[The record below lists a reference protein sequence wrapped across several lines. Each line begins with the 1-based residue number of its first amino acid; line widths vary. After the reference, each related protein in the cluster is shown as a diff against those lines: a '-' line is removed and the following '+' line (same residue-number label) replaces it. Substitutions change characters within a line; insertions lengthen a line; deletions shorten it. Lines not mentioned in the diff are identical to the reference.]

1 MNEDRNIRIL
11 SLGAGVQSSALLLLA
26 IEGQIEPIEHC
37 IFADTGWEPKAVY
50 RHVEYLI
57 PFMKKA
63 NIQFH
68 RVSCVRPESTGN
80 IKEDMLREDKPYLS
94 IPFFIKNDEG
104 KSTISRRQCTQE
116 YKISPVLR
124 KTREIMGLKYNQRY
138 AKKYGI
144 ATNLMGIS
152 TDEIQRMRTHK
163 KPYIFN
169 SYPLIDL
176 GMSRQDCLD
185 WIDERGYKKPS
196 RSACIGCPYHSNA
209 EWLALKENS
218 FEEFMDAV
226 NFEREINKV
235 ETSYGKKLFLHK
247 DLIPLDEVD
256 FKRGGEPQL
265 NLFDMECQGMCGV

>member
-37 IFADTGWEPKAVY
+37 IFADTGWEPNAVY
-50 RHVEYLI
+50 QHVEYLI

-124 KTREIMGLKYNQRY
+124 KTREIMGLKYKQRY

-185 WIDERGYKKPS
+185 WINERGYKKPS

-218 FEEFMDAV
+218 FEEFMDV
-226 NFEREINKV
+226 VDFEREINKV
-235 ETSYGKKLFLHK
+235 ENSYGKKLFLHK

-256 FKRGGEPQL
+256 FKRGGKSQL